1 MATINNK
8 KVLGLD
14 IGSNSIGFSLL
25 ILEEQNGQ
33 IIFEELTSNSIVFS
47 EPNTAEERRKAR
59 GARRLHRRKS
69 TRNKNVR
76 QIFVK
81 YGIADKLFVTDTTGY
96 MGNFK
101 LKSND
106 VYHLREDAVLGHYL
120 TKDEFVLATYSIL
133 TDRGYTNM
141 FALVE
146 EETEE
151 NKKQKKEDEKLNGFI
166 QKNKDK
172 YLANK
177 YPLPSMV
184 LTSYRKELE
193 DKYQNIAIRNKKGD
207 YRNSLDRDMHKEEF
221 ERVVRSQ
228 STNKDIFESIENC
241 ETFISEIVQ
250 GKYNAFYQRPLKS
263 FEGMVEYCSFY
274 DEFNPKGKERRM
286 PLSNIRNIELT
297 LRQNMDNYKVIDKNG
312 HIRAAIKD
320 EKDQALDF
328 WLNSPNADKIN
339 NKNIYKNAGLK
350 DIKIYIND
358 DKELL
363 ILNIQA
369 YRAMLEILNKSNID
383 FQDTQNTF
391 YNEVLLELYYYKNY
405 SSRVEHINKIIHK
418 YNIVIDDSFAEDIA
432 RLTHMDGFGRFSLKF
447 ANEVL
452 ELMHEKELI
461 HSEALD
467 SLGYNSKYLDM
478 PSYDYLPPL
487 EPSAADIA
495 WLKENITY
503 FDTKHLFYQPM
514 MSPKVKRVV
523 GILRKLINELIKKYG
538 KIDEIRIETAR
549 EMNSKKEA
557 ENITKNQTD
566 YNRKNKEAEKFLKA
580 NDIKETHKNIERAKL
595 FKEQECECL
604 YCDKNLTRD
613 EAFDET
619 MTEIEHFIPR
629 SVIWINSQKNKVL
642 VHKKC
647 NQNKGSQNP
656 ITYLKSIGEWEN
668 FKGRIKLHPKN
679 PKYKW
684 LTDEDTINS
693 AMAKDNWLDS
703 YLNDTRSATRSIAKY
718 LNHYLYPN
726 TNAHNKGGEN
736 HIVSVSGKAI
746 SELKHMWGIHT
757 VMPKNEEDKKDRNT
771 NYHHTLD
778 AFTIALCSPSATHA
792 LHNHFKKNENKFKT
806 KALKEKLASNM
817 PISSDGKNIVEHLK
831 VLVEK
836 YETNALYVCPY
847 NKRKTNMKGFKDGNL
862 KLYVTKD
869 SKDENK
875 EILAEMEKVAI
886 DTSLLVK
893 NVGGFPKPR
902 NDDEVRKEIASIQER
917 LNPEKQQN
925 IIDAIEIYVD
935 ELLNLRNKID
945 VIDKEI
951 EKKKKTIK
959 IGKQHKEVN
968 EIIKAEMQPF
978 QDESKSLSRE
988 LESLMCSFSVKNGK
1002 KQIVKSVKLH
1012 KVKISKTSADSI
1024 LFSRRDDKSIERL
1037 SLSIFKQAIKR
1048 KEPFVIKENESTL
1061 CVELY
1066 SHPKQNQVVGLK
1078 YFSSISNPHIKTKI
1092 NEKYNNVFDDV
1103 EPSLTLYKHD
1113 IIKVINIKDLTENY
1127 YIFNGGGNVS
1137 STQTGASNKLT
1148 IKNINLNTF
1157 IKINKKGVKN
1167 QFLEDTVTP
1176 SKTKVIV
1183 KVKIDFFG
1191 NITEDKQN
1199 EK

>member
-1 MATINNK
+1 MSKVNNK

-14 IGSNSIGFSLL
+14 IGSNSVGFSLL
-25 ILEEQNGQ
+25 NLGEQNGQ
-33 IIFEELTSNSIVFS
+33 IVFEELASNSIIFS
-47 EPNTAEERRKAR
+47 EPNTAEDRRKAR
-59 GARRLHRRKS
+59 GARRLHSRKS

-76 QIFVK
+76 RIFVD
-81 YGIADKLFVTDTTGY
+81 YGIADSSFIDDPTKY
-96 MGNFK
+96 IENFK
-101 LKSND
+101 LKSSD
-106 VYHLREDAVLGHYL
+106 VYTLRENAVFDKRLN
-120 TKDEFVLATYSIL
+120 KDEFALATYSIL

-146 EETEE
+146 EETET
-151 NKKQKKEDEKLNGFI
+151 NKDKKKEDEKLNGLI
-166 QKNKDK
+166 QKNRDEYK
-172 YLANK
+172 ANK
-177 YPLPSMV
+177 HALPSMV
-184 LTSYRKELE
+184 LTSRRKELE
-193 DKYQNIAIRNKKGD
+193 EKYQNVAIRNKKGD

-221 ERVVRSQ
+221 KKLVQSQ
-228 STNKDIFESIENC
+228 STNKEIFSSIEIC
-241 ETFISEIVQ
+241 EAFISEVLE

-263 FEGMVEYCSFY
+263 FEGMVEFCSFY
-274 DEFNPKGKERRM
+274 DEFNPKGKEKRM
-286 PLSNIRNIELT
+286 PLANVCNVELT
-297 LRQNMDNYKVIDKNG
+297 LRQNIDNYEAVDKNG
-312 HIRAAIKD
+312 EVKHFTKD
-320 EKDQALDF
+320 EKNEVVNF
-328 WLNSPNADKIN
+328 WLNTPDADKIN
-339 NKNIYKNAGLK
+339 NKNIYKNAGFK
-350 DIKIYIND
+350 NITIHTKD

-363 ILNIQA
+363 VLNIQA
-369 YRAMLEILNKSNID
+369 YRAMLNVLNKYNID
-383 FQDTQNTF
+383 FKDTQNEF
-391 YNEVLLELYYYKNY
+391 YNDVLLELYYYKNY
-405 SSRVEHINKIIHK
+405 SSRVEHINKIVHT
-418 YNIVIDDSFAEDIA
+418 YNVSVDDSFVEDVA
-432 RLTHMDGFGRFSLKF
+432 KLTHMDGFGRFSLKF

-461 HSEALD
+461 HSEALEK
-467 SLGYNSKYLDM
+467 LGYNSKYLDM

-487 EPSAADIA
+487 EPSEADIA

-503 FDTKHLFYQPM
+503 FDTRHLFYQPM
-514 MSPKVKRVV
+514 MSPKVKRVIGV
-523 GILRKLINELIKKYG
+523 LRKLINELIKKYG

-549 EMNSKKEA
+549 ELNSKKET

-566 YNRKNKEAEKFLKA
+566 YNKKNKEAEKFLKA

-595 FKEQECECL
+595 FKEQECKCL

-629 SVIWINSQKNKVL
+629 SVIWINSQKNKIL

-647 NQNKGSQNP
+647 NQNKDSQNP
-656 ITYLKSIGEWEN
+656 IAYLKSIGEWEN
-668 FKGRIKLHPKN
+668 FKGRIQLHPKN

-693 AMAKDNWLDS
+693 AMAKENWQDS

-726 TNAHNKGGEN
+726 TNAHNKGGES
-736 HIVSVSGKAI
+736 HIMSVSGKAI
-746 SELKHMWGIHT
+746 SELKYMWGIHT

-778 AFTIALCSPSATHA
+778 AFTIALCSSSATQA

-806 KALKEKLASNM
+806 KAVKDKLASNI
-817 PISSDGKNIVEHLK
+817 PISSSGKNVVEHLK
-831 VLVEK
+831 ELVEK
-836 YETNALYVCPY
+836 YETNSLYVCPY

-869 SKDENK
+869 PKDENK

-886 DTSLLVK
+886 DTSLLIK

-925 IIDAIEIYVD
+925 IIGAIEIYAD

-945 VIDKEI
+945 AIDKEI

-959 IGKQHKEVN
+959 TGKQHKEVN
-968 EIIKAEMQPF
+968 EIIKVEMQPF

-988 LESLMCSFSVKNGK
+988 LESLTCSFSVKNGK
-1002 KQIVKSVKLH
+1002 RQIVKSVKLH

-1037 SLSIFKQAIKR
+1037 SLDNFKQAIKT
-1048 KEPFVIKENESTL
+1048 KEPFVVKENESTL

-1066 SHPKQNQVVGLK
+1066 AHPKQNQVVGLK

-1092 NEKYNNVFDDV
+1092 NEKYKNIFDDKK
-1103 EPSLTLYKHD
+1103 PSLTLYKND
-1113 IIKVINIKDLTENY
+1113 IIRVLNTKDFTEKY

-1191 NITEDKQN
+1191 NITKDKQN